1 MIGQQLAAVLLL
13 SHEQGTQLLSL
24 FGTQI
29 PDLLH
34 IDTEGE
40 QKLLLE
46 VNDDDVIVMQ
56 DSAEVMEL
64 LKTCADVVRP
74 WLGFCY
80 PHELIFSHLCIFSG
94 LLIRTFIAL
103 P

>member
-1 MIGQQLAAVLLL
+1 MIGQQLATVFLL

-24 FGTQI
+24 LRTQV
-29 PDLLH
+29 PDFLH

-46 VNDDDVIVMQ
+46 VDDDDVVVMQ

-64 LKTCADVVRP
+64 LKTCANVIRP
-74 WLGFCY
+74 WLSFGY
-80 PHELIFSHLCIFSG
+80 PHELIFSHLCIFSR